1 MKQKWDIFCK
11 IVDNFGD
18 IGVCWRLSKQ
28 LSTEYGLQVRLWV
41 DDLAVAKKLIANL
54 DINTASQLIQDI
66 EICHWTDDFKAATVA
81 DVVIEAFGC
90 EPPAIYLA
98 AMAVK
103 KPVWINLEYLSA
115 EQWVDD
121 FHAKSSPHPASG
133 LTRYF
138 FFPGFTEQTGGLI
151 REQGLLAARND
162 FQNSASAQQA
172 FLHGLH
178 IADDNA
184 LKVSL
189 FAYPHAPV
197 ASLLDCLKASS
208 RPVVCLVPESSIS
221 TAISAYFG
229 KQKIQPGE
237 SVASGN
243 VRLQL
248 IPFLTQQD
256 YDKLLWAC
264 DINFVRGEDSWVR
277 AVWAGKPFIWQPYL
291 QQEDT
296 HITKLTAFLDR
307 YYSTLSA
314 AAKAAVY
321 ACHLDWCKQQLTQQH
336 WENILGNLPALQ
348 AHHIEQLEQL
358 EQLASQPDLAAKLV
372 IFCQNR
378 L

>member
-1 MKQKWDIFCK
+1 LKQKWDIFCK

-28 LSTEYGLQVRLWV
+28 LSTEYGLQVRLWI
-41 DDLAVAKKLIANL
+41 DDLAVAKKLIPGL
-54 DINTASQLIQDI
+54 DITTASQLIQDI
-66 EICHWTDDFKAATVA
+66 EIYHWTDDFKAAAVA

-162 FQNSASAQQA
+162 FQNASTAQQI
-172 FLHGLH
+172 FWQSLHVT
-178 IADDNA
+178 DDNA

-221 TAISAYFG
+221 TAIAAYFG
-229 KQKIQPGE
+229 KQEIQPGA
-237 SVASGN
+237 SVSAGN
-243 VRLQL
+243 LRLQL

-264 DINFVRGEDSWVR
+264 DINFVRGEDSWIR

-291 QQEDT
+291 QQEGT

-307 YYSTLSA
+307 YYSTLGA
-314 AAKAAVY
+314 DAKATAY
-321 ACHLDWCKQQLTQQH
+321 TCHLNWCSQQLTQQH
-336 WENILGNLPALQ
+336 WESLLNHLPALQ
-348 AHHIEQLEQL
+348 TYHIEQSG
-358 EQLASQPDLAAKLV
+358 QLASQPDLAAKLV

>member
-1 MKQKWDIFCK
+1 
-11 IVDNFGD
+11 
-18 IGVCWRLSKQ
+18 
-28 LSTEYGLQVRLWV
+28 
-41 DDLAVAKKLIANL
+41 
-54 DINTASQLIQDI
+54 
-66 EICHWTDDFKAATVA
+66 
-81 DVVIEAFGC
+81 
-90 EPPAIYLA
+90 
-98 AMAVK
+98 
-103 KPVWINLEYLSA
+103 
-115 EQWVDD
+115 
-121 FHAKSSPHPASG
+121 

-138 FFPGFTEQTGGLI
+138 FFPGFTEHTGGLI
-151 REQGLLAARND
+151 REQGLLAARDD

-221 TAISAYFG
+221 TAIAAYFG

-237 SVASGN
+237 SVSAGN
-243 VRLQL
+243 LRLQL

-277 AVWAGKPFIWQPYL
+277 AVWAAKPFIWQPYL

-307 YYSTLSA
+307 YYSTLST
-314 AAKAAVY
+314 AAKAAAY
-321 ACHLDWCKQQLTQQH
+321 ACHLDWCKQQLTPQH
-336 WENILGNLPALQ
+336 WESLLSHLPALQ
-348 AHHIEQLEQL
+348 AHHIEQSG
-358 EQLASQPDLAAKLV
+358 QLASQPDLAAKLV

>member
-1 MKQKWDIFCK
+1 LKQKWDIFCK

-28 LSTEYGLQVRLWV
+28 LSTEYGLQVRLWI
-41 DDLAVAKKLIANL
+41 DDLAVAKKLIASL
-54 DINTASQLIQDI
+54 DITTASQFIQDI
-66 EICHWTDDFKAATVA
+66 EICHWADDFKYATVA

-90 EPPAIYLA
+90 EPPASYLT
-98 AMAVK
+98 AMSVK

-133 LTRYF
+133 LTRDF

-151 REQGLLAARND
+151 REQGLLASRDA
-162 FQNSASAQQA
+162 FQSSTSAQQI
-172 FLHGLH
+172 FWQSLHV
-178 IADDNA
+178 ADDNA

-197 ASLLDCLKASS
+197 ASLLDCLKTSS
-208 RPVVCLVPESSIS
+208 RPVVCLVPQSSIT
-221 TAISAYFG
+221 TAIAAYFG
-229 KQKIQPGE
+229 KQEIQPGE
-237 SVASGN
+237 SVSAGN
-243 VRLQL
+243 LRLQL
-248 IPFLTQQD
+248 IPFLTQQV

-277 AVWAGKPFIWQPYL
+277 ALWAGKPFIWQPYL

-296 HITKLTAFLDR
+296 HTIKLAAFLDR
-307 YYSTLSA
+307 YYSTLGA
-314 AAKAAVY
+314 DAKATAY
-321 ACHLDWCKQQLTQQH
+321 ACHLDWCSQQLTQQH
-336 WENILGNLPALQ
+336 WESLLSHLPALQ
-348 AHHIEQLEQL
+348 AHHIEQSR
-358 EQLASQPDLAAKLV
+358 QLASQPDLAAKLV
-372 IFCQNR
+372 IFCQYR